1 MKIIWLVLAMLP
13 CMGVAQEAALDA
25 SVSGKGFTIHYDRS
39 DSSASQVKAY
49 VEMGIG
55 EIVKFFGMKFKNP
68 VKVYLFSAREH
79 LDKQWQNAWGM
90 PGFKSQCWMVGSGL
104 AGRLDLLSP
113 SAWKEQACEH
123 NPDDQEEIRRLVF
136 HELTH
141 VLHSDYNRSREF
153 DNINNIDW
161 FVEGLATY
169 ASGQLDA
176 ERYGDMAR
184 YVRQTGGPEQLSE
197 FWKGQHKYGLS
208 GSIVSFID
216 KSYGRVLL
224 SGLLEYNDVK
234 DILSSLKLT
243 EKELIKAW
251 KEQVLT
257 N

>member
-1 MKIIWLVLAMLP
+1 MLIVLP
-13 CMGVAQEAALDA
+13 HVAIAQDA
-25 SVSGKGFTIHYDRS
+25 TLQGSTSGNGFSIYYNTE
-39 DSSASQVKAY
+39 DSSATQIREY
-49 VEMGIG
+49 VEEGIG
-55 EIVKFFGMKFKNP
+55 DIEKFFGLKFKNP
-68 VKVYLFSAREH
+68 VEVYLFRTREQ
-79 LDKQWQNAWGM
+79 LDKQWQTAWGM

-104 AGRLDLLSP
+104 ASRLDLLSP

-123 NPDDQEEIRRLVF
+123 DPEDQVEIKRLVF

-176 ERYGDMAR
+176 ERFDDMVG
-184 YVRQTGGPEQLSE
+184 YVKETGGPGQLSE

-208 GSIVSFID
+208 GSIVSYID
-216 KSYGRVLL
+216 KTYGRTLL
-224 SGLLEYNDVK
+224 SKLVEYNDVK

-243 EKELIKAW
+243 EEELIRAW
-251 KEQVLT
+251 KEQVLAK
-257 N
+257 